1 MTHFSL
7 RDVAAAVVAIVVAA
21 VDFLTVD
28 CSVAV
33 AVAILSLWG
42 LPFL

>member
-7 RDVAAAVVAIVVAA
+7 RDVAASVVTIVVAA

-28 CSVAV
+28 CGVSVAV
-33 AVAILSLWG
+33 SVVTVAVN
-42 LPFL
+42 